1 MKKEKLIQFRKARN
15 ISILQMSSLLKVN
28 YELLSN
34 IENGKTEISA
44 DFENRFFDVFIT
56 SFTRTEREMFK
67 EKFMYENIKLL
78 EKDKIDDS
86 NYNEKLSIG
95 DVIAR
100 FRNRYRFTQDYM
112 GKQLGVSR
120 STLSLVET
128 NRCTLSNDVVNR
140 FFSLYG
146 NQLLNDEKLPFMQVL
161 DSKTII
167 SNLIMNNDL
176 VDVLCNIEKLKLSK
190 DDITVLFNS
199 TLEQAK
205 QLKKQRKRM

>member
-1 MKKEKLIQFRKARN
+1 MKREKLIKFRKGRN
-15 ISILQMSSLLKVN
+15 LSVLQMSSLLRVN

-78 EKDKIDDS
+78 EKDKIDNG
-86 NYNEKLSIG
+86 NYNEKLSMG

-100 FRNRYRFTQDYM
+100 FRSRYRFTQDYM
-112 GKQLGVSR
+112 AKQLGVSR

-128 NRCTLSNDVVNR
+128 NRYTLSSTVASKFMD
-140 FFSLYG
+140 LYG

-167 SNLIMNNDL
+167 SNLIINNDL

-190 DDITVLFNS
+190 DDITALFNS

>member
-1 MKKEKLIQFRKARN
+1 MIKKFYDISKVSAYLQIPYLLWLIFAGVLN
-15 ISILQMSSLLKVN
+15 LFV
-28 YELLSN
+28 YFSN
-34 IENGKTEISA
+34 MWYNSH
-44 DFENRFFDVFIT
+44 DFKGAII
-56 SFTRTEREMFK
+56 
-67 EKFMYENIKLL
+67 YENIKLL
-78 EKDKIDDS
+78 KNNQIDS
-86 NYNEKLSIG
+86 ANYNEKLSIG

-112 GKQLGVSR
+112 GRQLGVSR
-120 STLSLVET
+120 STLSLVKT

-167 SNLIMNNDL
+167 SNLIINNDL
-176 VDVLCNIEKLKLSK
+176 ADVLCNIEKLKLSK
-190 DDITVLFNS
+190 DDITALFNS